1 MIAAKNSSE
10 RLKIELGDIAVLQ
23 RKWRAALKPGHSL
36 PRYEDVMLGSL
47 GRLADHVILLR
58 GEPDN
63 LELSRSG
70 RYAQRWL
77 GTEAWDV
84 SLDALPPD
92 CATAVAE
99 AVASSA
105 RNKQPYLATAHCV
118 RDGIVQVYD
127 ILILPPSA
135 PFGGMENPRLSF
147 ITPTVIAGDKSLVS
161 LIAHELAHS
170 WSGNLVTNAT
180 WRDFWL
186 NEDFTVYLERRIV
199 EHAPADQLTIAR
211 GRQMSVEGW
220 QRPKKKS

>member
-1 MIAAKNSSE
+1 MIAAKKLSGKFNTE
-10 RLKIELGDIAVLQ
+10 MFDDVPVLQ
-23 RKWRAALKPGHSL
+23 RKWRAALKPGQSL

-99 AVASSA
+99 AVAAGQRARQAQRQARAQQQAFHCAGPAFHDENSASALRQAMRSASAGGSSA
-105 RNKQPYLATAHCV
+105 SQA
-118 RDGIVQVYD
+118 RDQFAC
-127 ILILPPSA
+127 S
-135 PFGGMENPRLSF
+135 
-147 ITPTVIAGDKSLVS
+147 TT
-161 LIAHELAHS
+161 
-170 WSGNLVTNAT
+170 
-180 WRDFWL
+180 
-186 NEDFTVYLERRIV
+186 
-199 EHAPADQLTIAR
+199 
-211 GRQMSVEGW
+211 
-220 QRPKKKS
+220 